1 MNTYDVPHLFRRN
14 GPTASRFGHPAVT
27 APAPQVDDGPVVQG
41 SDLRALVQAS
51 IDGDESAWNEL
62 VRRYADLVM
71 AICRQYR
78 LRPAD
83 AQDVSQTVWL
93 RLVEHLGDI
102 REPAAL
108 SRWIATTTK
117 HECLRQIRAGSQ
129 VLPLD
134 PLNDRQLDSPDS
146 QDVAAAMMAAERH
159 QVLLD
164 GLAELPDNH
173 RNLLTLLLADPP
185 HSYTEISKML
195 NIPIGSIGP
204 TRARV
209 LERLRSTTP
218 IRTYMEATREAAQT
232 GGGRRGLT
240 DME

>member
-1 MNTYDVPHLFRRN
+1 
-14 GPTASRFGHPAVT
+14 
-27 APAPQVDDGPVVQG
+27 VVQG
-41 SDLRALVQAS
+41 SDLRALVKAS
-51 IDGDESAWNEL
+51 IDGDETAWNEL

-71 AICRQYR
+71 AVCRQYR

-93 RLVEHLGDI
+93 RLVEHLADI

-108 SRWIATTTK
+108 ARWIATTTK
-117 HECLRQIRAGSQ
+117 HECLRQIKSGSQ

-134 PLNDRQLDSPDS
+134 PLTDRQLDGTDS
-146 QDVAAAMMAAERH
+146 VEIAEQLLAAERH

-164 GLAELPDNH
+164 GLAELPDH
-173 RNLLTLLLADPP
+173 QRRLLTLLLADPP

-204 TRARV
+204 TRSRV